1 MKILNHTWMKSV
13 HYNQMKE
20 ELTRKKGQMSVALD
34 FVKAIIAGNL
44 ETDIKVTGAQEM
56 DNHLS
61 ASLLQMRD
69 QMKKLSTEEKQRHWI
84 TEGLAK
90 FGEVLRQRNNNMK
103 VFSDLIISSLVKYMN
118 TNQGALYLINEDNP
132 ADVYIELT
140 GCYAYGR
147 KKHIEQR
154 IELGEGLTGQVA
166 LEKSTLYMTSL
177 PQDYIKITSGLG
189 EALPR
194 NLLIVPLKLEGKVL
208 GLVEVASFE
217 IMQPYQIEFV
227 ERLAESIASTV
238 VSVRVAERTQQ
249 LLNET
254 QTQAEQM
261 RAQEEE
267 MRQSMEELTATQE
280 EMQRILKEV
289 QAQER
294 YMNELIDSSSDSILV
309 IDRAYKVVSA
319 NKTLRATY
327 GNLGIDVVKGL
338 DANRLFEG
346 TDWPKYKAFYDR
358 TFEGETFSRTEL
370 FESHGFK
377 LYFLSQHTPMRDQEG
392 NIVASVVFAKDVTEL
407 VNAQK
412 SAEELALDQQQKNEE
427 LKAQEEELR
436 QNMEELSAI
445 QDQMQHTIGESQRKE
460 QYLNDIINVSSD
472 IVFTIDN
479 AYRLISFNK
488 AMESGMEKL
497 GLRVTK
503 GFCMLDIF
511 NGSERN
517 VQQVYYDRAFSGE
530 CYERT
535 EHFTHS
541 GLDVYTIVSYAPLIN
556 ELGDTY
562 AVAVFS
568 KDVSEVHRTLNEVS
582 RKERELDEIVNA
594 SADPI
599 WTLDTNHSLMTFN
612 KGFAFVFGARNIEV
626 AKGMNMITVLP
637 QAEQKA
643 QLDIYNRVFS
653 GEQFSLIQ
661 TFTHNSE
668 ESHVAISYSPIRD
681 EKGIVTG
688 ATVYTRN
695 VTETVNTER
704 LSEKRVSEAKFQ
716 QDVLLQKQK
725 ELDMMQQKI
734 ELLETRDL
742 VYSQSL
748 LYLEMNASGQILEV
762 NNKMV
767 EISGAARENLV
778 GKSYRSFC
786 DVPAGYFTKCCRSLV
801 TGLPWRGIC
810 RNLNAAGV
818 HFYSEITVAPHQDT
832 DGKVAE
838 VLCSG
843 YILPQNLGEE
853 LYNRQLASLGLGL
866 TDLVASER
874 QKNKRTHNRSMKNAA
889 KAA

>member
-1 MKILNHTWMKSV
+1 MKILNHIWMKSV
-13 HYNQMKE
+13 HYNQLKE
-20 ELTRKKGQMSVALD
+20 DLTRKKGQMAVAMD

-44 ETDIKVTGAQEM
+44 ETDIKVTGTHEM
-56 DNHLS
+56 DNQLS

-69 QMKKLSTEEKQRHWI
+69 QMKKISTEEKQRHWV

-103 VFSDLIISSLVKYMN
+103 VFSDLIISSLVTYMN
-118 TNQGALYLINEDNP
+118 TNQGALYLINEENP
-132 ADVYIELT
+132 GDVYIELT

-147 KKHIEQR
+147 KKHLEQR

-166 LEKSTLYMTSL
+166 LEKSTLYMTSI
-177 PQDYIKITSGLG
+177 PKDYIKITSGLG

-194 NLLIVPLKLEGKVL
+194 NLLIVPLKLDGRVL

-217 IMQPYQIEFV
+217 TIQPYQIEFV

-238 VSVRVAERTQQ
+238 VSVRISERTQK

-267 MRQSMEELTATQE
+267 MRQSMEELTTTQE

-289 QAQER
+289 QTQER

-309 IDRAYKVVSA
+309 IDREYKVVSA
-319 NKTLRATY
+319 NKTLRETY
-327 GNLGIDVVKGL
+327 GNLGIHIVKGL
-338 DANRLFEG
+338 DAARLFEG
-346 TDWPKYKAFYDR
+346 TDWSKYKAFYDR

-377 LYFLSQHTPMRDQEG
+377 LYFLSQHTPIRDKDG
-392 NIVASVVFAKDVTEL
+392 NVIASVVFAKDVTDL
-407 VNAQK
+407 VNARK
-412 SAEELALDQQQKNEE
+412 NAEELAHDQQQKNEE

-445 QDQMQHTIGESQRKE
+445 QDQMQRTIGESQQKE
-460 QYLNDIINVSSD
+460 QYLNDIINVSND
-472 IVFTIDN
+472 IVFTLDKDF
-479 AYRLISFNK
+479 RLISFNK
-488 AMESGMEKL
+488 AMESGMAKL

-511 NGSERN
+511 SGQERS
-517 VQQVYYDRAFSGE
+517 VQQAYYDRAFNGE

-535 EHFTHS
+535 EHFTQS
-541 GLDVYTIVSYAPLIN
+541 NLDVYTIVSYAPLVD
-556 ELGDTY
+556 ESGDTY

-568 KDVSEVHRTLNEVS
+568 KDVSEVHRTLNEVR

-594 SADPI
+594 SDDPI
-599 WTLDTNHSLMTFN
+599 WTLDTQHRLMTFN
-612 KGFAFVFGARNIEV
+612 KGFVFVFADRNIQV
-626 AKGMNMITVLP
+626 TKGMDMITVLP
-637 QAEQKA
+637 EAEQKS
-643 QLDIYNRVFS
+643 QLDIYARVFS
-653 GEQFSLIQ
+653 GEQFLLTQ
-661 TFTHNSE
+661 TFLHKDE
-668 ESHVAISYSPIRD
+668 ESHVQISYSPIRD
-681 EKGIVTG
+681 DMGIVTG

-695 VTETVNTER
+695 VTEMINTQR
-704 LSEKRVSEAKFQ
+704 LSEKHAKESKLQ

-725 ELDMMQQKI
+725 ELKMMQQRI

-748 LYLEMNASGQILEV
+748 LYLEMNSSGKILEV
-762 NNKMV
+762 NNKVV
-767 EISGAARENLV
+767 EVTGWGRENLV
-778 GKSYRSFC
+778 GNSYRNLC
-786 DVPAGYFTKCCRSLV
+786 DVPVGFFTKSCRSLV
-801 TGLPWRGIC
+801 TGLPWRGVC
-810 RNLNAAGV
+810 RNLTASGA
-818 HFYSEITVAPHQDT
+818 HFYSEITVAPHPST
-832 DGKVAE
+832 NGKVAE
-838 VLCSG
+838 ILCSG
-843 YILPQNLGEE
+843 YPLPQELGEE
-853 LYNRQLASLGLGL
+853 LFNQQLASLGLGL
-866 TDLVASER
+866 TDLVKPDK
-874 QKNKRTHNRSMKNAA
+874 QKTKRAHHPSMKNAA